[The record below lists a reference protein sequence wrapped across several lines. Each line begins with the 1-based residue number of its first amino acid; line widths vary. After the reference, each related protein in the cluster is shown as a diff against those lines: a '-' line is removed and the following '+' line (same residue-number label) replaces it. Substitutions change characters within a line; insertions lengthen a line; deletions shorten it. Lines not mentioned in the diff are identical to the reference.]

1 MTIEIA
7 LPFYGDVDFMKQT
20 VKSVINQ
27 TDVDWHLIVV
37 DDGYPDDSLPKW
49 FSDLNESRVTY
60 LRNEINLGA
69 NGNFQKCL
77 GLLSAE
83 FCIVMG
89 ADDVLEGVVTLAVV
103 FGMRH

>member
-1 MTIEIA
+1 MTIDIA

-20 VKSVINQ
+20 VASVLKQ
-27 TDVDWHLIVV
+27 TDKNWRLVVV

-49 FSDLNESRVTY
+49 FSDLNDTRITY
-60 LRNEINLGA
+60 LRNETNLGA
-69 NGNFQKCL
+69 NGHFQKCL

-89 ADDVLEGVVTLAVV
+89 ADDVL
-103 FGMRH
+103 